1 MFVLIANVKPPSL
14 FWERKSYA
22 IYANI
27 EQWVI
32 VMAYKNISDLVYV
45 QAYSVIEFQQKK
57 TGNLGTLNI
66 ILITLFF

>member
-1 MFVLIANVKPPSL
+1 
-14 FWERKSYA
+14 
-22 IYANI
+22 
-27 EQWVI
+27 
-32 VMAYKNISDLVYV
+32 MAYKNISDLVYV